1 MTSPDGALVAIG
13 IGNVLLRDDGVG
25 VRVVEAL
32 RGMAARDPGLLPP
45 RTRLV
50 DGGTLGLAL
59 LEPLEGARAAL
70 LIDAVDLGLP
80 PGTVIER
87 AGDVVTTGD
96 APGMH
101 GLAELVGAARMLGAL
116 PAALAFVGI
125 QVGEIDVDLALS
137 PQVADALPRAVDAAR
152 RALLALDAQ
161 TGREAVRA
169 PGAHPAGVTR

>member
-1 MTSPDGALVAIG
+1 
-13 IGNVLLRDDGVG
+13 
-25 VRVVEAL
+25 
-32 RGMAARDPGLLPP
+32 
-45 RTRLV
+45 
-50 DGGTLGLAL
+50 
-59 LEPLEGARAAL
+59 
-70 LIDAVDLGLP
+70 
-80 PGTVIER
+80 
-87 AGDVVTTGD
+87 
-96 APGMH
+96 MH

-169 PGAHPAGVTR
+169 PRAHLAGVTR